1 MQKISISL
9 AMLLL
14 SVSLYAKSNTEKI
27 GDILSVA
34 IPVVAYGTS
43 LYLDDTEGQY
53 QFYKSYGT
61 TLATTYVLKYTVKE
75 QRPDSDNTDS
85 FPSGHTSSA
94 FSGATFI
101 HKRYGLEYAIVPYL
115 GAIYTAYSRVHSN
128 RHYTRDVVAG
138 AAIGVVSSWYFVSPY
153 KNLEITPEV
162 GGDYKGIQFNYKW

>member
-9 AMLLL
+9 IILLL
-14 SVSLYAKSNTEKI
+14 SVSVYAKTNTEKI
-27 GDILSVA
+27 GDFLSLA
-34 IPVVAYGTS
+34 IPLGAYGTT
-43 LYLDDTEGQY
+43 LYLDDKEGQY
-53 QFYKSYGT
+53 QFYKSYGV
-61 TLATTYVLKYTVKE
+61 TLATTLILKNTIKE
-75 QRPDSDNTDS
+75 KRPDNDDMDS

-101 HKRYGLEYAIVPYL
+101 YKRYGLEYAIVPYL

-153 KNLEITPEV
+153 KNLKITPEM
-162 GGDYKGIQFNYKW
+162 GGDYKGIRFNFKW